1 MCARQRIVLLSNRNR
16 GKIRMW
22 DIPYVHYLTVKWAP
36 KTGPKAKV
44 EMKQFARPVAGQFDG

>member
-1 MCARQRIVLLSNRNR
+1 
-16 GKIRMW
+16 MW